1 MSSISA
7 PLESE
12 DYDLQGTITKKCMA
26 RIDNPKAR
34 DQLRSRGFGD
44 TEGKDYVLK
53 SYEALYLLF
62 INKLR
67 VFNKGQEIDFKLLTD
82 LALKEDKEI
91 ITKFLIYRDLRSKGY
106 VTKEGFGFGV
116 DFRVYARG
124 EYEKKGAKYV
134 IFGINEGTNTNVRTL
149 AKSIKQ
155 IEIMGKEAIVAVVER
170 RGEVIYYKT
179 SRMNFP
185 SINHA
190 DKDESQ

>member
-1 MSSISA
+1 MSSTPA

-12 DYDLQGTITKKCMA
+12 DFDIEGTIIKKCTA

-34 DQLRSRGFGD
+34 DQLRSKGFGD
-44 TEGKDYVLK
+44 AEGTDYILK

-62 INKLR
+62 TKKLR
-67 VFNKGQEIDFKLLTD
+67 LFNKGQEIDFRELTN

-91 ITKFLIYRDLRSKGY
+91 ITKFMIYRDLRSRGY

-116 DFRVYARG
+116 DFRVYERG

-134 IFGINEGTNTNVRTL
+134 IFGINEGTNTNVKAL
-149 AKSIKQ
+149 AKSIRQ

-179 SRMNFP
+179 SRMKFASLNDRMKAK
-185 SINHA
+185 S
-190 DKDESQ
+190 